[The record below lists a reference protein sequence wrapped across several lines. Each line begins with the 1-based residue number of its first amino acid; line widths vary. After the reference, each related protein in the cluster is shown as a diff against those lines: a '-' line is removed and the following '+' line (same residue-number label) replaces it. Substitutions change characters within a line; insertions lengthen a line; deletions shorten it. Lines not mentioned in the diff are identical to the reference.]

1 MIASQIN
8 ILSFKAYIE
17 PEDHPNPN
25 IRRLPADLS
34 EWPYGAMGLGIDIDH
49 TILTPSEAAKKE
61 SMYKSHAFEE
71 YVSELVPLDRS
82 LPDFRGDWC
91 KANYDHLVDS
101 LPPVSVIICFYN
113 EAWSTLLRSVHSVI
127 NRTPAHLIRE
137 ILLVDDS
144 STYPH
149 LGQKLD
155 DYIKKTWPSKDG
167 TDGKVRVIRQPKR
180 SGLMRSRMVGIKE
193 AAKDTVLL
201 FLDSHIEATD
211 GWVEPLL
218 ARIKEDPKVQRSY
231 ANLMSKMVK
240 NSFRM
245 VETRTVLTYITFN
258 SRSS

>member
-1 MIASQIN
+1 
-8 ILSFKAYIE
+8 
-17 PEDHPNPN
+17 
-25 IRRLPADLS
+25 
-34 EWPYGAMGLGIDIDH
+34 MGLGIDIDH
-49 TILTPSEAAKKE
+49 SILTPSEAAKKE

-82 LPDFRGDWC
+82 LPDFRGEWC

-137 ILLVDDS
+137 VLLVDDS

-149 LGQKLD
+149 LGQKLE
-155 DYIKKTWPSKDG
+155 DYIKKTWPSTDG
-167 TDGKVRVIRQPKR
+167 TPGKVRLIRQPQR
-180 SGLMRSRMVGIKE
+180 SGLMRSRMVGIRE

-211 GWVEPLL
+211 GWIEPLL
-218 ARIKEDPKVQRSY
+218 ARIKEDPKVLIKENKIYHS
-231 ANLMSKMVK
+231 L
-240 NSFRM
+240 
-245 VETRTVLTYITFN
+245 TVFIICTH
-258 SRSS
+258 